1 MKKDK
6 KLINICLIC
15 IYVVAV
21 LFSCIFLKP
30 QQYNHS
36 IMQKSKQVAEEITF
50 KGLKNLKLNDVNVE
64 GRYNDIDIN
73 TLFEK
78 GLVNT
83 DHTNVRLDLSLDDMD
98 VFFEDN
104 TITFDFH
111 NFTKREQLAKDIGL
125 YPEVKYKIVDSKLQE
140 DIYYSKVAYW
150 FMIFVAF
157 PILIIAFLAMVIL
170 IISGCCCLI
179 SFFINYRK
187 NEKKEEENECG
198 LNFKLVNSWGDDP
211 K

>member
-1 MKKDK
+1 MKKDR
-6 KLINICLIC
+6 KLINVGIIS

-21 LFSCIFLKP
+21 LFSFIFLKP

-83 DHTNVRLDLSLDDMD
+83 DYTNVKLELSLDDMD

-111 NFTKREQLAKDIGL
+111 NLNQREQLAKDIGL
-125 YPEVKYKIVDSKLQE
+125 YPDVKYKIVDSILQE

-150 FMIFVAF
+150 FMILVAF